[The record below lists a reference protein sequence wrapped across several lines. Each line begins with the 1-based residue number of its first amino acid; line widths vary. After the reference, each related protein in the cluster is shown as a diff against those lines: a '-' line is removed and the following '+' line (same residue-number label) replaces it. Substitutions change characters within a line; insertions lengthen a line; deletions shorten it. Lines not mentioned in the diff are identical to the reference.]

1 MSNEI
6 SIRCADDFAMG
17 CYRAEAVGETSGV
30 VVVIQEIFGVNTHI
44 REVADGYAQSGYTAY
59 APKLFDRIGADIEL
73 GYTESDMAKGIDLA
87 FNKLDLAQVI
97 SDVQATVEQI
107 AANSDKKIGVVGF
120 CFGGLIS
127 WLSAAQVNGL
137 SAAIGYYGG
146 GIAGHLDQSPRCPTM
161 LHFGELDAHI
171 PLSDVNKIRQANPE
185 VPVHVYAADHGFNC
199 DHRGSFDAAAAELA
213 LSRSLEFFE
222 QELVGNA

>member
-17 CYRAEAVGETSGV
+17 CYRAEAVGETTGV

-146 GIAGHLDQSPRCPTM
+146 GIAGQLDQSPRCPTM

-171 PLSDVNKIRQANPE
+171 PLSDVDKIRQANPE

-222 QELVGNA
+222 QELVVNA

>member
-17 CYRAEAVGETSGV
+17 CYRAEAVGETTGV

-146 GIAGHLDQSPRCPTM
+146 GIAGQLDQSPRCPTM

-171 PLSDVNKIRQANPE
+171 PLSDVNKISHANPD

-222 QELVGNA
+222 QELVVNA

>member
-171 PLSDVNKIRQANPE
+171 PLSDVDKIRQANPE

-222 QELVGNA
+222 QELVVNA

>member
-17 CYRAEAVGETSGV
+17 CYRAEAVGETTGV

-97 SDVQATVEQI
+97 SDVQSTVEQI

-171 PLSDVNKIRQANPE
+171 PLSDVDKIRQANPE

-222 QELVGNA
+222 QELVVNA